1 MARGGI
7 MLVTGGSRGIGAAIA
22 LLAGERGWDVCVN
35 FTATADRAEAV
46 AAKIRA
52 QGRQAI
58 AVRADVAKPEDV
70 ERLFAETDRQLGRV
84 DALVNNAAI
93 SIEAPIADHDSAVM
107 RRIIDT
113 NLLNPALTCRQAIR
127 RMATRRGG
135 AGGVI
140 VNISAISDVP
150 RRTSGPN
157 AP

>member
-1 MARGGI
+1 M
-7 MLVTGGSRGIGAAIA
+7 
-22 LLAGERGWDVCVN
+22 CVN
-35 FTATADRAEAV
+35 FTATADRAEVV

-70 ERLFAETDRQLGRV
+70 ERLFAETDRQLGCV
-84 DALVNNAAI
+84 EALVNNAAI
-93 SIEAPIADHDSAVM
+93 SIEAPIADHDPAVM